1 MNTVDGFKVG
11 DVWEMMID
19 GHHTYELSERFEVLY
34 VDSGGDAKT
43 AKGFIDQR
51 RIPAQH
57 IKLVSRVGESV

>member
-19 GHHTYELSERFEVLY
+19 GHHAYELGEQFEVVY
-34 VDSGGDAKT
+34 VDSDGDAKT

-51 RIPAQH
+51 RIAAQT